1 VPAGRPIVFP
11 VINYQH
17 SFIDFCVSFM
27 EVAAG
32 LAELDGTSLPVERI
46 EPEFIVFEAVAG
58 NGLDL
63 RPGTLEAYGCGLWVW
78 LLPLPPGSHE
88 LRIRGLAGDIANSV
102 DYHLDV
108 IAPTVAALAE
118 Q

>member
-1 VPAGRPIVFP
+1 MFGGHAERRCSVPAGRPIVFP

-32 LAELDGTSLPVERI
+32 LAE
-46 EPEFIVFEAVAG
+46 
-58 NGLDL
+58 
-63 RPGTLEAYGCGLWVW
+63 LEAYGCGLWVW